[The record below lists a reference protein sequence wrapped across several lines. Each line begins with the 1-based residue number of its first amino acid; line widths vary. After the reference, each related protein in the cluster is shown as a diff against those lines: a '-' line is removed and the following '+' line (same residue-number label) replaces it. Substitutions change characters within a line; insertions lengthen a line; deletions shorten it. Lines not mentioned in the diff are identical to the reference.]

1 MRQVIM
7 MQSILLRRPQQRS
20 TTLTN
25 CTVRSFAGGFQ
36 GPGSRGTGRDGGG
49 R

>member
-1 MRQVIM
+1 M

-20 TTLTN
+20 ATLTN
-25 CTVRSFAGGFQ
+25 GTIVRSFAGGFQ